1 MGLRAWRSHDPW
13 LRILSAFQTLALVTC
28 VEECNVTAEL
38 YKIDARLNAI
48 ARKVNTRTIDNFVFG
63 NKLTLLQ
70 EKIGEYQDED
80 RRLIVQING
89 LPAIKPENL
98 YRVIESLGQV
108 LNISVRD
115 EEITMLQ
122 SMCKASDNV
131 LQTTGKRVYP
141 ILLELKTRKIKWR
154 WLGGLR
160 KYLLTHKAIYKK
172 HGITITIP
180 VDDTE
185 YTFDGVTIHEHLSPT
200 KRKLF
205 KVVKQRCKDMDFQ
218 DMWFNDTQVYVK
230 RRKNFAPFLV
240 QNLED
245 MYEKITKPH
254 WSRDRLRMFAYDRL
268 RNSEEDH

>member
-131 LQTTGKRVYP
+131 LQTTG
-141 ILLELKTRKIKWR
+141 
-154 WLGGLR
+154 
-160 KYLLTHKAIYKK
+160 
-172 HGITITIP
+172 
-180 VDDTE
+180 
-185 YTFDGVTIHEHLSPT
+185 VTIHEHLSPT

-245 MYEKITKPH
+245 MYEKITK
-254 WSRDRLRMFAYDRL
+254 
-268 RNSEEDH
+268 

>member
-108 LNISVRD
+108 GIVATFMPDLDVT
-115 EEITMLQ
+115 EF
-122 SMCKASDNV
+122 
-131 LQTTGKRVYP
+131 TTDPTFSQVVY
-141 ILLELKTRKIKWR
+141 
-154 WLGGLR
+154 
-160 KYLLTHKAIYKK
+160 LT
-172 HGITITIP
+172 
-180 VDDTE
+180 TE
-185 YTFDGVTIHEHLSPT
+185 SF
-200 KRKLF
+200 
-205 KVVKQRCKDMDFQ
+205 
-218 DMWFNDTQVYVK
+218 
-230 RRKNFAPFLV
+230 
-240 QNLED
+240 
-245 MYEKITKPH
+245 
-254 WSRDRLRMFAYDRL
+254 
-268 RNSEEDH
+268 